1 MGCSGSTVATR
12 LDPHTP
18 LCLVV
23 DHLKASWDGRVVEME
38 VIEQSLLPTSNKPN
52 GDAPFSSI
60 EVDLDESLQTAMEYL
75 SGYQNITPVGCTYS
89 EDAAT
94 PQESQ
99 YAWDDHYELRF
110 GFKPKDDRPKSEY
123 VLTPEEIVQKTES
136 ETSVEVHED
145 DDSPLYTYNR
155 DKLFN
160 LLHNYNEYS
169 RLSRE

>member
-110 GFKPKDDRPKSEY
+110 GFKAFSC
-123 VLTPEEIVQKTES
+123 
-136 ETSVEVHED
+136 VHED